1 MFSFFPD
8 GSVGFRGSPAL
19 PTIYPRPASA
29 AGSRGTRYRVTY
41 DGRLSYSLARSIPVM
56 IGIFSAILFG
66 VLQRLGS
73 VTRPPQGAATMMTI
87 YGLLL
92 LLAPVIMLLGILRA
106 GRGRFRIFDNGRVS
120 YPNIGLIFVGLWLGF
135 IGATTLVGSETLN
148 STSRGMR
155 YPLVLALMF
164 FFIIMRDGRWRW
176 RVFDNGRVSY
186 FLTILI
192 NISFWFGFF
201 SMTLV
206 GVLQLLGLFP

>member
-1 MFSFFPD
+1 
-8 GSVGFRGSPAL
+8 
-19 PTIYPRPASA
+19 
-29 AGSRGTRYRVTY
+29 
-41 DGRLSYSLARSIPVM
+41 M
-56 IGIFSAILFG
+56 IGIFIAILFG
-66 VLQRLGS
+66 VVQRLNS
-73 VTRPPQGAATMMTI
+73 VTKPPQGAGTMMMNWTA

-92 LLAPVIMLLGILRA
+92 LLAPVIMLVGILHA
-106 GRGRFRIFDNGRVS
+106 GQGRFRIFDNGRVS

-135 IGATTLVGSETLN
+135 IGATTLVGSETLR
-148 STSRGMR
+148 STSRGMG
-155 YPLVLALMF
+155 YLLGPALGF

-206 GVLQLLGLFP
+206 GVSQLLGLFP

>member
-1 MFSFFPD
+1 MMAFSFF
-8 GSVGFRGSPAL
+8 A
-19 PTIYPRPASA
+19 II
-29 AGSRGTRYRVTY
+29 RGTRYRVTY
-41 DGRLSYSLARSIPVM
+41 EGRISYSLAGSIPVM
-56 IGIFSAILFG
+56 IGIFIAILFG
-66 VLQRLGS
+66 VVQRLNS
-73 VTRPPQGAATMMTI
+73 VTKPPQGAGTMMMNWTA

-92 LLAPVIMLLGILRA
+92 LLAPVIMLVGILHA
-106 GRGRFRIFDNGRVS
+106 GQGRFRIFDNGRVS

-135 IGATTLVGSETLN
+135 IGATTLVGSETLR
-148 STSRGMR
+148 STSRGMG
-155 YPLVLALMF
+155 YLLGPALGF

-206 GVLQLLGLFP
+206 GVSQLLGLFP